1 MRCPERMT
9 PVPLTALALACVSLT
24 CAFPT
29 DESDAVQVVIQSPSL
44 VVIRGQQLPLFA
56 RAFRVSGT
64 DTLDV
69 RNVVFEWRTGNAS
82 LATVQ
87 DDGGGYAHV
96 TGVNSGTVEII
107 ARAVAFEQADI
118 GTLQVRVSNPLE
130 VDSVRP
136 SLVRF
141 GDTITVYGVGV
152 DSIFFAFLDNNVTLF
167 DYPIPG
173 LLPTRTRDSLGFSTA
188 TFWVTPPARSSR
200 LTFFGPGVFGNAPDT
215 TRVIPVDRFEPN
227 ETAAWPINL
236 DAPPRFPALPQ
247 IKFYNPALAFEI
259 PRRDEI
265 GIEWYRFAQQ
275 TGPRDLTLILTS
287 PEARGTFATFFTDSL
302 SYDPADSSYR
312 VGPQSWTLGPS
323 SHFCGGIPFE
333 PAELQPEST
342 IVALGGMPAGA
353 LHTIAFYAQPARYG
367 LAVIEGYVTSNP
379 AVPRDA
385 HEEDD
390 FCDAADARG
399 LAASVPTNRFRDT
412 LTIDNPHD
420 IDWIAFEVTAAG
432 ELVHFRLA
440 SLVPGDTLSDI
451 DLYVLSDAAAGLVRQ
466 GSGEKFG
473 SFEDFTLLLGQGRYY
488 AVVVDFAGVAIPYTI
503 CFGAGTTC
511 GGAFPVAPSAT
522 SARVSSPKLGDAP
535 QPHHRLRPV
544 ARP

>member
-1 MRCPERMT
+1 M
-9 PVPLTALALACVSLT
+9 ALAVALVGVT

-29 DESDAVQVVIQSPSL
+29 DKSDKVFATLEAPSAVVL
-44 VVIRGQQLPLFA
+44 RGQDMSVFA
-56 RAFRVSGT
+56 RAWHVVGNDTQPIANAHFQFATGSATIARV
-64 DTLDV
+64 
-69 RNVVFEWRTGNAS
+69 EAS
-82 LATVQ
+82 
-87 DDGGGYAHV
+87 GGGYATV
-96 TGVNSGTVEII
+96 TGVNSGFVDIV
-107 ARAVAFEQADI
+107 AKAVAFEQAQQAD
-118 GTLQVRVSNPLE
+118 LLLRVSNPLE

-188 TFWVTPPARSSR
+188 TFWVTPPARSSQ

-227 ETAAWPINL
+227 ETAAWPVNL
-236 DAPPRFPALPQ
+236 DAPPRFPAVPQ
-247 IKFYNPALAFEI
+247 IRFYNPALAFEI
-259 PRRDEI
+259 PRRDAV
-265 GIEWYRFAQQ
+265 GIEWYRFEQ
-275 TGPRDLTLILTS
+275 TVPRDLTLILTS

-302 SYDPADSSYR
+302 SYDPADSSYGI
-312 VGPQSWTLGPS
+312 GPQSWTLGPS
-323 SHFCGGIPFE
+323 SHFCGGIPFQ

-342 IVALGGMPAGA
+342 IVALAGMPAGA
-353 LHTIAFYAQPARYG
+353 LHAIAFYAQPARYG

-399 LAASVPTNRFRDT
+399 SAATIPATRFRDT

-420 IDWIAFEVTAAG
+420 VDWIAFEVTTAIG

-440 SLVPGDTLSDI
+440 SLVPGDTLSDV
-451 DLYVLSDAAAGLVRQ
+451 DLYVVSDAAAGLVQQ
-466 GSGEKFG
+466 GSGVNVG
-473 SFEDFTLLLGQGRYY
+473 SVEDFTLLLAPGRYY
-488 AVVVDFAGVAIPYTI
+488 AVVVDFAGVPIPYSI
-503 CFGAGTTC
+503 CFEAGTC
-511 GGAFPVAPSAT
+511 GGAFPAGPSGSAAT
-522 SARVSSPKLGDAP
+522 VPSLNRAEAP
-535 QPHHRLRPV
+535 QPANRLRPF